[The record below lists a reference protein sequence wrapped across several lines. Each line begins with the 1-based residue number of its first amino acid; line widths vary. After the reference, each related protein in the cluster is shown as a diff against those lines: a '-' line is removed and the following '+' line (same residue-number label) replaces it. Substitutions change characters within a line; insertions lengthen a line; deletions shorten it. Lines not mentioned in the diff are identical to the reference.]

1 MSNQEIAKN
10 LVDLVGG
17 KSNIKSVQNCMT
29 RCRLE
34 LNDYSVVKM
43 DDLKKSEGVLGVVQA
58 EDQLQVI
65 YGPGKVDKVTAEVN
79 KIVGKKVLI
88 GEEAVQQTKAQL
100 KAKND
105 TKFKNSL
112 KKVGNIFIPLI
123 PLFVSC
129 GLVLAI
135 NNICNVYFGDAY
147 KVTNV
152 AKIIGLIGNGVFS
165 ILPILV
171 GVNAAKEFGSQMPMM
186 GGVLGV
192 ILSSAGLADIVLFG
206 ANLTPSRGGIISVI
220 LVVLLAVFIEKACKK
235 VVPDVLD
242 LFVTPLVTLTVSVLA
257 ALFVLQPIGGAIS
270 DGIGQI
276 VAQTIASDNTI
287 ISVISGAIS
296 GSLFLPLVMTGMHQ
310 ALTPIHADLIATVGY
325 TVLLPILA
333 TAGMAQ
339 VGATIAVIAKT
350 KNERLKKTAKNG
362 LIPGILGIGEPLIY
376 GVTLPLGKPFL
387 GACLGAAVG
396 GAAMAI
402 FKVGAVALGV
412 SGLPLA
418 LLIADGKMLV
428 FLVGVITSYVAGY
441 FFTAIL
447 GFEDPVDE
455 NEEAEATI

>member
-1 MSNQEIAKN
+1 MTNQEIAKN

-17 KSNIKSVQNCMT
+17 KSNIVSVQNCMT

-34 LNDYSVVKM
+34 LNDYSKVDMNK
-43 DDLKKSEGVLGVVQA
+43 LKTSEGVLGVV
-58 EDQLQVI
+58 EGEGQLQVI
-65 YGPGKVDKVTAEVN
+65 YGPGKVEKITGEVN
-79 KIVGKKVLI
+79 KIVGKKVLL
-88 GEEAVQQTKAQL
+88 GDEAVKATKAQL
-100 KAKND
+100 KQKND
-105 TKFKNSL
+105 TKFKNAL

-129 GLVLAI
+129 GLILAI

-147 KVTNV
+147 KLTNA

-171 GVNAAKEFGSQMPMM
+171 GVNAAKEIGSQMPMM
-186 GGVLGV
+186 GGVLGG
-192 ILSSAGLADIVLFG
+192 ILSAAGLAEIVIFG
-206 ANLTPSRGGIISVI
+206 KNLIPARGGIISVI
-220 LVVLLAVFIEKACKK
+220 LVVALAVVIEKACKK

-257 ALFVLQPIGGAIS
+257 ALFILQPIGGAIS
-270 DGIGQI
+270 DTIGVI
-276 VAQTIASDNTI
+276 VAKTIASDNTI
-287 ISVISGAIS
+287 VSVISGAIS
-296 GSLFLPLVMTGMHQ
+296 GALFLPLVMTGMHQ
-310 ALTPIHADLIATVGY
+310 ALTPIHADLIANVGF

-339 VGATIAVIAKT
+339 VGATIAVIVKT
-350 KNERLKKTAKNG
+350 KNQRLKKTAKNG
-362 LIPGILGIGEPLIY
+362 LIPGVLGIGEPLIY

-387 GACLGAAVG
+387 GACLGAGVG
-396 GAAMAI
+396 GAVMAI

-428 FLVGVITSYVAGY
+428 FLVGVIASYAAGY

-455 NEEAEATI
+455 IEAESAI